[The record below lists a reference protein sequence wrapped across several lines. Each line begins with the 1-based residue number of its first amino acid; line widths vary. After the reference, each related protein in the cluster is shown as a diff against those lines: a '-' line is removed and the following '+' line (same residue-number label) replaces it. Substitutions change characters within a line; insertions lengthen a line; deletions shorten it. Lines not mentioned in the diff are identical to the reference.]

1 MRISDV
7 IGPVN
12 ESLFEDLGR
21 KNTTG
26 YLLNDLKQIVNEYQ
40 FGHWQEGVGA
50 DKPFMRGDLY
60 NATYAVKVQPYP
72 AIRKKFRDFMELKR
86 SNPTAPF
93 GGSDKT
99 FNSDGFFSAAVPGLR
114 HAHITFDLSI
124 VYKVVGNQIYLYG
137 FFTHDDLGTG
147 QPRNINRQKN
157 AAKRLSQQN
166 FNEQNG

>member
-1 MRISDV
+1 MKI
-7 IGPVN
+7 N
-12 ESLFEDLGR
+12 EIAATASQSLFETFNQHNDTGFMAEDLVR
-21 KNTTG
+21 IYQEAQTNNWRTG
-26 YLLNDLKQIVNEYQ
+26 E
-40 FGHWQEGVGA
+40 
-50 DKPFMRGDLY
+50 KPFMRGDLY

-86 SNPTAPF
+86 ANPTAPF
-93 GGSDKT
+93 GSSDKT
-99 FNSDGFFSAAVPGLR
+99 FNSDGFFNAFVPGLR

-166 FNEQNG
+166 FKE

>member
-1 MRISDV
+1 MRIFDV
-7 IGPVN
+7 IIPVN
-12 ESLFEDLGR
+12 ESLFESLGR

-26 YLLNDLKQIVNEYQ
+26 YLLNDLKKIVNEYQ
-40 FGHWQEGVGA
+40 FGHWQEGLGR

-60 NATYAVKVQPYP
+60 NATYTVKVQPYP

-86 SNPTAPF
+86 ANPMAPF
-93 GGSDKT
+93 GSSDKSFSSDGI
-99 FNSDGFFSAAVPGLR
+99 FNSVIPGLR

-124 VYKVVGNQIYLYG
+124 VYKLIGNQIYLYG

>member
-1 MRISDV
+1 MRI
-7 IGPVN
+7 N
-12 ESLFEDLGR
+12 EISASQSLLETFNKHNNTGFLSEDLVKIYHEARNG
-21 KNTTG
+21 N
-26 YLLNDLKQIVNEYQ
+26 
-40 FGHWQEGVGA
+40 WQSG

-72 AIRKKFRDFMELKR
+72 ALRKKFRDFMELKR
-86 SNPTAPF
+86 DNPTAPF

-99 FNSDGFFSAAVPGLR
+99 FTSDGIFNSVTPGLR

-124 VYKVVGNQIYLYG
+124 VYKVVGNQVYLYG

-147 QPRNINRQKN
+147 QPRNINRQKS

-166 FNEQNG
+166 FSE

>member
-1 MRISDV
+1 MKI
-7 IGPVN
+7 N
-12 ESLFEDLGR
+12 EIATGQSLFETFDKYNNTGFLTDDLVKIYHEAQNGSWR
-21 KNTTG
+21 PG
-26 YLLNDLKQIVNEYQ
+26 
-40 FGHWQEGVGA
+40 

-60 NATYAVKVQPYP
+60 NATYTVKVQPYP

-86 SNPTAPF
+86 ANPMAPF
-93 GGSDKT
+93 GSSDKSFSSDGI
-99 FNSDGFFSAAVPGLR
+99 FNSVIPGLR

-124 VYKVVGNQIYLYG
+124 VYKLIGNQIYLYG